1 MYQIYMYHF
10 LIVCKFYTTLSSTD
24 CKRGCIHLIHEII
37 IPLNLFHALSST
49 PSCHHLSPSFRH
61 NILFLHLY
69 IVKTTT
75 LMVIPSRYQ
84 YHLSLSL
91 SLLTHLFKKPLPP
104 PALFSFSPPFYVVIV
119 TLSTPLS
126 SLFHIETIT
135 SHSSLMLPPPPSPLL
150 SHSSCRMKPN
160 FWKGV

>member
-1 MYQIYMYHF
+1 M
-10 LIVCKFYTTLSSTD
+10 
-24 CKRGCIHLIHEII
+24 
-37 IPLNLFHALSST
+37 
-49 PSCHHLSPSFRH
+49 LSPPLLHATTSH
-61 NILFLHLY
+61 LLSATNILFLHLY

-91 SLLTHLFKKPLPP
+91 SLLTRLFKKPLPP